1 MGSSGG
7 GADRA
12 HEMANAVHATITNDR
27 ADDRII
33 PTRNEYRRSA
43 AAASVYRNGARI
55 DDRLTL
61 ALRAL

>member
-1 MGSSGG
+1 MRSSGG

-12 HEMANAVHATITNDR
+12 HDVANAVHATIT
-27 ADDRII
+27 DDRTDNRIN

-43 AAASVYRNGARI
+43 AAASLHRNGARI

-61 ALRAL
+61 ALHAL